1 MANRHAITPRAA
13 ISAWF
18 GLACL
23 LAGACESTGALF
35 PQGTQDTVAPSL
47 PNDENDPSPN
57 DGEPEPPEGSPAPQ
71 TPTTGP
77 SQPSEGDPSDP
88 DMFPPVSSVPDA
100 GAPPNTGP
108 DAPPDAGAVVV
119 APPRDVVTDGPVAVL
134 PLLGVAGG
142 DPRLGVCAGGVV
154 VGVRTTA
161 NPSLD
166 VFGQRVTFVEPLC
179 GSVVREPASAP
190 ATDTLRVTRDDSLVA
205 WAATDG
211 FFGLPPTEV
220 PDPSL
225 VWVRQPE
232 TLCPE
237 AAPVVIGLSGEYDPI
252 VPDVVP
258 DTAAVRSLFIECAPL
273 VVAPDGVAVVAGATG
288 HQLITN
294 SFASPGASSYRSAC
308 DDGAVTTQIQVHA
321 GFWLDGFLLGCSSL
335 RTE

>member
-1 MANRHAITPRAA
+1 MAKRHAITPRAA
-13 ISAWF
+13 ISASF
-18 GLACL
+18 GIMCL
-23 LAGACESTGALF
+23 LAGACEGTGALF
-35 PQGTQDTVAPSL
+35 PQDTQDTVAPSL
-47 PNDENDPSPN
+47 PNDDNDPSPT
-57 DGEPEPPEGSPAPQ
+57 DGVPEPPEDVPAPL
-71 TPTTGP
+71 TPTGP
-77 SQPSEGDPSDP
+77 SQPSEGDPSAP

-100 GAPPNTGP
+100 GAPG
-108 DAPPDAGAVVV
+108 APPDAGAV

-166 VFGQRVTFVEPLC
+166 VFGQRLTFVEPLC
-179 GSVVREPASAP
+179 GKVVRDSASAP

-237 AAPVVIGLSGEYDPI
+237 ATPVVIGLSGEYDPI

-288 HQLITN
+288 HQLISNAN
-294 SFASPGASSYRSAC
+294 SFASPGTSSYRSAC